1 LPLPPYEGR
10 HPPKGAN
17 RHADHTSSVPSPTA
31 LHGRFSSSR
40 SSTDRRALRAQGDH
54 ITGLTAPM
62 QYISTDSL
70 PRVPGAAVLLTLCG
84 IPHTSS
90 QVTDGHLHRLKTL
103 VREPQML

>member
-1 LPLPPYEGR
+1 M
-10 HPPKGAN
+10 GAF
-17 RHADHTSSVPSPTA
+17 
-31 LHGRFSSSR
+31 LHQ
-40 SSTDRRALRAQGDH
+40 DLQLNRRALRAQGDH

-62 QYISTDSL
+62 QYVSTDSL

-90 QVTDGHLHRLKTL
+90 QVTDGHLQRLKTL